1 MTGQPAPVRSGN
13 TVILALAAIAALGS
27 LAIHMLVPALPQL
40 ARDLR
45 LEAGDAQLAVS
56 VYLAGL
62 GAGQLL
68 AGPAVDRIGRR
79 PVLLAGITAYV
90 LGAIGSAL
98 APALPW
104 LLAARL
110 VQALGGAAGVVTA
123 RVMVGDLFSRE
134 EQARRQ
140 ATLMMVVLISPSV
153 APVVGG
159 LLADL
164 GSWRLIPGV
173 LGLSALAALAI
184 ALPMLPSARR
194 LPAASARPFLP
205 DLARLLRNRQFLAI
219 TLTLAGGSSALYL
232 FLSSAA
238 FLLVHDFGLSESEAG
253 PYFLVVAATS
263 IAGTRLVGPLARR
276 TDAVLAGV
284 GLIFAGAIIALG
296 LAACGITGPVALVAP
311 MLLVGL
317 GAGVTGPSA
326 ISILLYVE
334 EGLAGTATSI
344 AGAMQMLVS
353 GAATVVMAQFA
364 PVSPLR
370 LGIGLSIAASCG
382 LMAALLRRHSY
393 GAIRN

>member
-1 MTGQPAPVRSGN
+1 MTAQTEPARSGN
-13 TVILALAAIAALGS
+13 AVILALAAIAALGS
-27 LAIHMLVPALPQL
+27 MAIHMLVPALPQL

-79 PVLLAGITAYV
+79 PVLLAGIAAYV
-90 LGAIGSAL
+90 LGALGSAL

-110 VQALGGAAGVVTA
+110 LQALGGAAGVVTA
-123 RVMVGDLFSRE
+123 RVMVGDLFGRE

-164 GSWRLIPGV
+164 GGWRLIPGM
-173 LGLSALAALAI
+173 LGVSALAALAI
-184 ALPMLPSARR
+184 ALPMLPATRAA
-194 LPAASARPFLP
+194 PPASARPFMP
-205 DLARLLRNRQFLAI
+205 DLLRLLRNRQFLAV
-219 TLTLAGGSSALYL
+219 TLTLAGGSSTLYL

-238 FLLVHDFGLSESEAG
+238 FLLHDFGLSESQSG
-253 PYFLVVAATS
+253 LCFLVVAATS
-263 IAGTRLVGPLARR
+263 IAGTRLVGPLGRR

-284 GLIFAGAIIALG
+284 GLILSGATIELALALVG
-296 LAACGITGPVALVAP
+296 VTGPAALIAP
-311 MLLVGL
+311 MMLVGL
-317 GAGVTGPSA
+317 GAGVVGPSA

-344 AGAMQMLVS
+344 AGATQMLAS
-353 GAATVVMAQFA
+353 GVATVAFAQFA

-370 LGIGLSIAASCG
+370 LAIALAIAASG
-382 LMAALLRRHSY
+382 AFA
-393 GAIRN
+393 GAIARRS

>member
-1 MTGQPAPVRSGN
+1 MTAETAQPRSGN
-13 TVILALAAIAALGS
+13 AVILALAAIAALGS
-27 LAIHMLVPALPQL
+27 MAIHMLVPALPQL
-40 ARDLR
+40 ARDLQ
-45 LEAGDAQLAVS
+45 LEPGAAQLAIS

-62 GAGQLL
+62 GMGQLM

-79 PVLLAGITAYV
+79 PVLLAGIGAYV
-90 LGAIGSAL
+90 LGALGSAL

-110 VQALGGAAGVVTA
+110 VQALGGACGVVTA
-123 RVMVGDLFSRE
+123 RVMVGDLFGRE

-153 APVVGG
+153 SPVLGG

-173 LGLSALAALAI
+173 LGLSALAALVI
-184 ALPMLPSARR
+184 ALPMLPPAR
-194 LPAASARPFLP
+194 PVSAASIRPFLP
-205 DLARLLRNRQFLAI
+205 DLARLLRNRQFLAV
-219 TLTLAGGSSALYL
+219 TATLAGGSSALYL

-253 PYFLVVAATS
+253 PFFLIVATTS
-263 IAGTRLVGPLARR
+263 IAGTRLVAPLGRR

-284 GLIFAGAIIALG
+284 GLIFAGAVIALG
-296 LAACGITGPVALVAP
+296 LALAGITGPVPLVAP

-370 LGIGLSIAASCG
+370 LAIGLSIAASCA
-382 LMAALLRRHSY
+382 LAAALARRR
-393 GAIRN
+393 GAVHRN

>member
-1 MTGQPAPVRSGN
+1 MTAQTEPARSGN
-13 TVILALAAIAALGS
+13 AVILALAAIAALGS
-27 LAIHMLVPALPQL
+27 MAIHMLVPALPQL

-79 PVLLAGITAYV
+79 PVLLAGIAAYV
-90 LGAIGSAL
+90 LGALGSAL

-110 VQALGGAAGVVTA
+110 LQALGGAAGVVTA
-123 RVMVGDLFSRE
+123 RVMVGDLFGRE

-164 GSWRLIPGV
+164 GGWRLIPGM
-173 LGLSALAALAI
+173 LGVSALAALAI
-184 ALPMLPSARR
+184 ALPMLPATRAA
-194 LPAASARPFLP
+194 PPASARPFMP
-205 DLARLLRNRQFLAI
+205 DLLRLLRNRQFLAV
-219 TLTLAGGSSALYL
+219 TLTLAGGSSTLYL

-238 FLLVHDFGLSESEAG
+238 FLLHDFGLSESQSG
-253 PYFLVVAATS
+253 LCFLVVAATS
-263 IAGTRLVGPLARR
+263 IAGTRLVGPLGRR

-284 GLIFAGAIIALG
+284 GLIELVRMMVYLLFAVVLGSAVLSWVSPHSPLAPLLNAIAAPFLRPFRRVVPTIANVDLSPLVLLLVLQIVLMVLAGARNG
-296 LAACGITGPVALVAP
+296 
-311 MLLVGL
+311 
-317 GAGVTGPSA
+317 
-326 ISILLYVE
+326 
-334 EGLAGTATSI
+334 
-344 AGAMQMLVS
+344 
-353 GAATVVMAQFA
+353 FA
-364 PVSPLR
+364 P
-370 LGIGLSIAASCG
+370 
-382 LMAALLRRHSY
+382 LLF
-393 GAIRN
+393 GG

>member
-1 MTGQPAPVRSGN
+1 MTAEATRARSGN
-13 TVILALAAIAALGS
+13 AVILALAAIAALGS
-27 LAIHMLVPALPQL
+27 MAIHMLVPALPQL

-45 LEAGDAQLAVS
+45 LEAGAAQLAIS

-62 GAGQLL
+62 GMGQLL

-79 PVLLAGITAYV
+79 PVLLAGIGAYV
-90 LGAIGSAL
+90 LGALGSAL

-110 VQALGGAAGVVTA
+110 MQALGGACGVVTA
-123 RVMVGDLFSRE
+123 RVMVGDLFGRE

-173 LGLSALAALAI
+173 LGISALAALAI
-184 ALPMLPSARR
+184 ALPMLPPARAGA
-194 LPAASARPFLP
+194 PAAGARPFLP
-205 DLARLLRNRQFLAI
+205 DLTRLLRNRQFLAV
-219 TLTLAGGSSALYL
+219 TATLAGGSSALYL

-253 PYFLVVAATS
+253 PFFLIVATTS
-263 IAGTRLVGPLARR
+263 IAGTRLVGPLGRR

-284 GLIFAGAIIALG
+284 GLIFAGAVIALG
-296 LAACGITGPVALVAP
+296 LALAGITGPAALVAP

-370 LGIGLSIAASCG
+370 LAIGLSIAASCA
-382 LMAALLRRHSY
+382 LAAALARR
-393 GAIRN
+393 RD

>member
-1 MTGQPAPVRSGN
+1 MTAEAAQPRSGN
-13 TVILALAAIAALGS
+13 AVILALAAIAALGS
-27 LAIHMLVPALPQL
+27 MAIHMLVPALPQL
-40 ARDLR
+40 ARDLQ
-45 LEAGDAQLAVS
+45 LEPGAAQLAIS

-62 GAGQLL
+62 GMGQLM

-79 PVLLAGITAYV
+79 PVLLAGIGAYV
-90 LGAIGSAL
+90 LGALGSAL

-110 VQALGGAAGVVTA
+110 VQALGGACGVVTA
-123 RVMVGDLFSRE
+123 RVMVGDLFGRE

-153 APVVGG
+153 SPVLGG

-173 LGLSALAALAI
+173 LGLSALAVLVI
-184 ALPMLPSARR
+184 ALPMLPPARPVSA
-194 LPAASARPFLP
+194 SGIRPFLP
-205 DLARLLRNRQFLAI
+205 DLARLLRNRQFLAV
-219 TLTLAGGSSALYL
+219 TATLAGGSSALYL

-253 PYFLVVAATS
+253 PFFLVVATTS
-263 IAGTRLVGPLARR
+263 IAGTRLVAPLGRH

-284 GLIFAGAIIALG
+284 GLIFAGAVIALG
-296 LAACGITGPVALVAP
+296 LALGGITGPTALVAP

-370 LGIGLSIAASCG
+370 LAIGLSIAASCA
-382 LMAALLRRHSY
+382 LAAALARRR
-393 GAIRN
+393 GAVNRN